1 MKAVVPQGSIRG
13 PFFFLIYINDLSD
26 NLESNVKLFVDDT
39 SIFRD
44 VSEPINSSQKLNKD
58 LDKVDLWGN
67 KWKMS
72 FNLDPSKRAQEIIFS
87 RKINKAYHPPLPFIN
102 FTAQQISTKKYLG
115 IHLMT
120 NLHSN
125 TILMKR

>member
-72 FNLDPSKRAQEIIFS
+72 FNLDPSKQAQEIIFS
-87 RKINKAYHPPLPFIN
+87 RKINNVYHPPLPFIN
-102 FTAQQISTKKYLG
+102 STAQ
-115 IHLMT
+115 
-120 NLHSN
+120 
-125 TILMKR
+125 